1 MSSCV
6 GKQPADFSS
15 NSSICILLGQVWGS
29 RTTVA
34 SYDVIRCSFC
44 ESAFAWPHAHLPRVH
59 IFTQHAQYSLLT
71 IGLHA
76 RAGKFGT
83 SAAVGQVLPPKPQM
97 VAKQD
102 WSYVSGG
109 GRSIYG
115 AHADQLEITS
125 LAFTRDS
132 TTMLSR
138 GADATLK
145 VRMLATP

>member
-1 MSSCV
+1 M
-6 GKQPADFSS
+6 
-15 NSSICILLGQVWGS
+15 
-29 RTTVA
+29 
-34 SYDVIRCSFC
+34 
-44 ESAFAWPHAHLPRVH
+44 
-59 IFTQHAQYSLLT
+59 
-71 IGLHA
+71 HA

-109 GRSIYG
+109 GRSVYG
-115 AHADQLEITS
+115 AHADQSEITN
-125 LAFTRDS
+125 LTFTRDS

-145 VRMLATP
+145 VRAAILQQASFASKLQSICAFTCFVRHRRVLGSSLLGPRFCGLRCFLDPPYSVEQVST

>member
-1 MSSCV
+1 M
-6 GKQPADFSS
+6 
-15 NSSICILLGQVWGS
+15 
-29 RTTVA
+29 
-34 SYDVIRCSFC
+34 
-44 ESAFAWPHAHLPRVH
+44 
-59 IFTQHAQYSLLT
+59 
-71 IGLHA
+71 HA

-109 GRSIYG
+109 GRSVYG
-115 AHADQLEITS
+115 AHADQSDITS

-132 TTMLSR
+132 NTMLSR

-145 VRMLATP
+145 VPPAILQQSPSASKSVLSLDFHASRSIVILCCWCRGFAIHGVFLILFTGT